1 MIPLDLLEQVKRL
14 DEDDKLKLLQI
25 LVDDLS
31 LSDHGYEIFG
41 FRGNAQIAGRM
52 LEILEEQKAQSH
64 PEIEKR

>member
-1 MIPLDLLEQVKRL
+1 MLSDELLQQIKRL

-52 LEILEEQKAQSH
+52 LEILEWQETASR
-64 PEIEKR
+64 PEVK

>member
-1 MIPLDLLEQVKRL
+1 MISLDLLEQVKGL

-52 LEILEEQKAQSH
+52 LDILERRETAGS
-64 PEIEKR
+64 PEVK

>member
-1 MIPLDLLEQVKRL
+1 MLSNELLQQVTEL
-14 DEDDKLKLLQI
+14 GDDDKLKLLQI

-52 LEILEEQKAQSH
+52 LEILEQQETVSR
-64 PEIEKR
+64 PEVK

>member
-1 MIPLDLLEQVKRL
+1 MLSDELLQQVKSL
-14 DEDDKLKLLQI
+14 DDDDKLKLIQI

-52 LEILEEQKAQSH
+52 LEILERQESASSLEVK
-64 PEIEKR
+64 

>member
-1 MIPLDLLEQVKRL
+1 MLSVELLDEIKRL
-14 DEDDKLKLLQI
+14 DDDDKLKLLQI

-52 LEILEEQKAQSH
+52 LEVLERQETASS
-64 PEIEKR
+64 PEVE